1 MKYLENPSRKFSGKI
16 FFFSPLR
23 KVNFVFI
30 KCFSYFPTTKNMYIA
45 DFVNQF
51 SFFWF
56 KVCRNYTF
64 LLPNLWCK
72 VMCGILINPALFL
85 RFNAW
90 VKWFFRH
97 LINDKNM
104 FTLHS
109 SVVYYGKTNT
119 ESIWGSIISPLI
131 VCTSIHKRNFLWF
144 RKECIECP
152 AEYLPTTWPVSPQ
165 FQV

>member
-1 MKYLENPSRKFSGKI
+1 MEKIWHRRKRSVKKKRKTCHLYIWYYNTSILYLGMKYLENPSRKFSGKI

-45 DFVNQF
+45 DIVNQF

-90 VKWFFRH
+90 VKWFLDIWLMTKICLHYIRAW
-97 LINDKNM
+97 
-104 FTLHS
+104 FTMA
-109 SVVYYGKTNT
+109 
-119 ESIWGSIISPLI
+119 
-131 VCTSIHKRNFLWF
+131 R
-144 RKECIECP
+144 
-152 AEYLPTTWPVSPQ
+152 PTLNLSGGQ
-165 FQV
+165 